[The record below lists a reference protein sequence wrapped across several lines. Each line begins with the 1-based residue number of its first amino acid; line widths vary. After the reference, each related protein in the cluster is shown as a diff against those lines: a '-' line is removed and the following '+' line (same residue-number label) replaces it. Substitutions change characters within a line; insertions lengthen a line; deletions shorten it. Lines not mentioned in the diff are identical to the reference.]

1 MPPQHWSAHTDWE
14 TVCKRASG
22 RRRYN
27 SVRHLHMELRRIQ
40 VFKLLRE
47 GHRQMEIVKQLGVD
61 PATICRDVYF
71 LLIEG
76 HSFHHTGLP

>member
-1 MPPQHWSAHTDWE
+1 
-14 TVCKRASG
+14 
-22 RRRYN
+22 
-27 SVRHLHMELRRIQ
+27 MELRRIQ